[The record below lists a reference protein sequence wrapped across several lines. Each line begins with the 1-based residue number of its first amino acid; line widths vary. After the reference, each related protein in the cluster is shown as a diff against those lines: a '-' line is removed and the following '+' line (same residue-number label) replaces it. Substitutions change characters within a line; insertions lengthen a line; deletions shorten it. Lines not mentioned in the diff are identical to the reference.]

1 MAIRAPD
8 GANNVTN
15 FKFQVQHDARVLELR
30 ARKPPLLQKPHS
42 EVLLM
47 NIKDHKDVS
56 GYQKS
61 GAQMIL
67 RIKSSLTQRSFS

>member
-1 MAIRAPD
+1 MIND
-8 GANNVTN
+8 NNVTN
-15 FKFQVQHDARVLELR
+15 FKFQVQPDARVLELR

-56 GYQKS
+56 G
-61 GAQMIL
+61 
-67 RIKSSLTQRSFS
+67 F

>member
-1 MAIRAPD
+1 MNDNTMTI
-8 GANNVTN
+8 

-30 ARKPPLLQKPHS
+30 AREPSLLQKPHS
-42 EVLLM
+42 EVLLI

-61 GAQMIL
+61 DAQMIP
-67 RIKSSLTQRSFS
+67 

>member
-1 MAIRAPD
+1 MNDNTMTI
-8 GANNVTN
+8 

-30 ARKPPLLQKPHS
+30 ARKPPFLQKPHS

-61 GAQMIL
+61 DAQMIP
-67 RIKSSLTQRSFS
+67 

>member
-1 MAIRAPD
+1 MNDNTMTI
-8 GANNVTN
+8 

-61 GAQMIL
+61 GAHMIP
-67 RIKSSLTQRSFS
+67 RVKSSLTQRSFP

>member
-1 MAIRAPD
+1 MTI
-8 GANNVTN
+8 
-15 FKFQVQHDARVLELR
+15 FKLQVQPDARVLELR

-61 GAQMIL
+61 DAQMIP
-67 RIKSSLTQRSFS
+67 

>member
-1 MAIRAPD
+1 MND
-8 GANNVTN
+8 NTMTN

-30 ARKPPLLQKPHS
+30 ARKPPILQKPHS

-61 GAQMIL
+61 DAQMIP
-67 RIKSSLTQRSFS
+67 

>member
-1 MAIRAPD
+1 MNDNTI
-8 GANNVTN
+8 

-30 ARKPPLLQKPHS
+30 AREPPLLQKPHS

-56 GYQKS
+56 GCHKS
-61 GAQMIL
+61 DAQMIP
-67 RIKSSLTQRSFS
+67 